1 MQSNKVIQDKTNC
14 KDEKSNT
21 DYCAKKD
28 NAVSLQKVRFSYD
41 GGKTW
46 ILDGIDLE
54 IAYGQRI
61 AIIGKNGS
69 GKSTLSKI
77 IAGLSSP
84 DSGIVTLCGIKVFE
98 TNNVDSK
105 AYQKARESIGALF
118 QSPEDQIVTTVVED
132 DVAFGLENLCA
143 SKEFMKQNISNALRA
158 VNMENHRFS
167 DPSNMSGGQQQ
178 RVAIASSIATQSK
191 LLVLDEPTSMLDACA
206 KADVNKLFDK
216 LQARGTT
223 IVQVTH
229 KISECKNADRI
240 LMLENGKLRDVS
252 LLELD
257 EFYAEKSPAVIESK
271 RMTENAEKSNA
282 ESKNKRDSNKASKN
296 AAIEISNLSVSYAN
310 SQNPIIRDYSLS
322 VKAGEIVAIM
332 GKNGC
337 GKSTLAKAICGLI
350 KYDSGSI
357 CVNGI
362 KISEKTSKSQMR
374 AVRKNIGYVM
384 QLPEQQLFAQTV
396 FEDVAYGPKNF
407 GLEGCELRSR
417 VLSALK
423 SLHIEHL
430 AQKSPFELSGGQ
442 QRLAAIAGIL
452 ACNPK
457 ILVLDEPTAGLD
469 FEYAKIVLKILSD
482 LHNKGVTIIVITHDF
497 SEAKSLGARIVT
509 LDSHEKKQVP
519 EQAQDE
525 KLENTSENAI
535 ANGNANT
542 NENTSK
548 NVSTNGSENTSKN
561 KNKNKSLLSLFN
573 TRIIL
578 ISCLILM
585 FSAFSITNFYQLGIL
600 ALSTL
605 ALIFLARISP
615 IELLLSLHMFIAIF
629 VFSGLFNLLV
639 VHSGRGLFRIGPIL
653 ITDDGIKFAILFASR
668 FSLVILIGSIIVL
681 TISQT
686 RLTEACASIIS
697 PLKIVGLPSQEI
709 ALIMSLALR
718 FLPTLSKEAESVA
731 LAQIARGGNIKD
743 GSIKK
748 RLQAITSLIVPGFA
762 SVIRHANTLGLALDS
777 RCYVP
782 GAKRTHLHTEKMRLK
797 DFALLI
803 ITLGIV
809 CGIISAGIFV

>member
-1 MQSNKVIQDKTNC
+1 MQSNKVIQDKTCC
-14 KDEKSNT
+14 KVEKSNT
-21 DYCAKKD
+21 DYFAKKD
-28 NAVSLQKVRFSYD
+28 NAVSLQKVCFSYD

-69 GKSTLSKI
+69 GKSTLAKI

-98 TNNVDSK
+98 ANNVDSK

-178 RVAIASSIATQSK
+178 RVAIASSIAMQSK
-191 LLVLDEPTSMLDACA
+191 LLVLDEPTSMLDSCA
-206 KADVNKLFDK
+206 KEDVDKLFDK
-216 LQARGTT
+216 LQTSGTT

-257 EFYAEKSPAVIESK
+257 EFFTEKSPAVIESK
-271 RMTENAEKSNA
+271 SITENVENSNT
-282 ESKNKRDSNKASKN
+282 
-296 AAIEISNLSVSYAN
+296 AIGISNLSVSYTN
-310 SQNPIIRDYSLS
+310 SQSPIIRDYSLS
-322 VKAGEIVAIM
+322 VKSGEIVAIM

-337 GKSTLAKAICGLI
+337 GKSTLAKAICALI

-374 AVRKNIGYVM
+374 EIRKNIGYVM

-407 GLEGCELRSR
+407 GLEGRELHSR
-417 VLSALK
+417 VLNALK

-482 LHNKGVTIIVITHDF
+482 LQNKGVTIIVITHDLN
-497 SEAKSLGARIVT
+497 EAKSLGARIVT
-509 LDSHEKKQVP
+509 LDSRKKKEIQ
-519 EQAQDE
+519 EHAQDE
-525 KLENTSENAI
+525 KLENASENV
-535 ANGNANT
+535 
-542 NENTSK
+542 NEKK
-548 NVSTNGSENTSKN
+548 NEI
-561 KNKNKSLLSLFN
+561 KNKSLLSLFN

-615 IELLLSLHMFIAIF
+615 IKLLLSLHMFIAIF
-629 VFSGLFNLLV
+629 VFSGMFNLLV
-639 VHSGRGLFRIGPIL
+639 VHSGREIFKIGPLL

-686 RLTEACASIIS
+686 QLTEACASIIS
-697 PLKIVGLPSQEI
+697 PLKIIGLPSQEI

-718 FLPTLSKEAESVA
+718 FLPTLAKEAESVA

-782 GAKRTHLHTEKMRLK
+782 GAKRTHLHTEKIRIK
-797 DFALLI
+797 DFALLSV
-803 ITLGIV
+803 TLAIV
-809 CGIISAGIFV
+809 CGIIFAGIFV

>member
-1 MQSNKVIQDKTNC
+1 MQSNKVIQDKTCC
-14 KDEKSNT
+14 KVEKSNT
-21 DYCAKKD
+21 DYFAKKD

-69 GKSTLSKI
+69 GKSTLAKI

-98 TNNVDSK
+98 ANNVDSK

-178 RVAIASSIATQSK
+178 RVAIASSIATKSK
-191 LLVLDEPTSMLDACA
+191 LLVLDEPTSMLDSCA
-206 KADVNKLFDK
+206 KEDVNKLFNK
-216 LQARGTT
+216 LQTSGTT

-257 EFYAEKSPAVIESK
+257 EFFTEKSPAVIESK
-271 RMTENAEKSNA
+271 SMTENAKKSNT
-282 ESKNKRDSNKASKN
+282 
-296 AAIEISNLSVSYAN
+296 AIEISNLNVSYTN
-310 SQNPIIRDYSLS
+310 SQSPIIRDYSLS
-322 VKAGEIVAIM
+322 VKSGEIVAIM

-337 GKSTLAKAICGLI
+337 GKSTLAKAICALI

-374 AVRKNIGYVM
+374 EIRKNIGYVM

-407 GLEGCELRSR
+407 GLEGRELHSR
-417 VLSALK
+417 VLNALK

-442 QRLAAIAGIL
+442 QRLAAIAGVL

-482 LHNKGVTIIVITHDF
+482 LHNKGITIIVITHDLN
-497 SEAKSLGARIVT
+497 EAKSLGARIVT
-509 LDSHEKKQVP
+509 LDSRKKKEIQ
-519 EQAQDE
+519 EHAQDE
-525 KLENTSENAI
+525 KLENASENV
-535 ANGNANT
+535 
-542 NENTSK
+542 NEKK
-548 NVSTNGSENTSKN
+548 NEI
-561 KNKNKSLLSLFN
+561 KNKSLLSLFN

-615 IELLLSLHMFIAIF
+615 IKLLLSLHMFIAIF
-629 VFSGLFNLLV
+629 VFSGMFNLLV
-639 VHSGRGLFRIGPIL
+639 VHSGREIFKIGPLL

-686 RLTEACASIIS
+686 QLTEACASIIS
-697 PLKIVGLPSQEI
+697 PLRIIGLPSQEI

-718 FLPTLSKEAESVA
+718 FLPTLAKEAESVA

-803 ITLGIV
+803 ITLAIV
-809 CGIISAGIFV
+809 CGIIFAGIFV

>member
-1 MQSNKVIQDKTNC
+1 MQSNKVIQDKTCC
-14 KDEKSNT
+14 KVEKSNT
-21 DYCAKKD
+21 DYFAKKD

-69 GKSTLSKI
+69 GKSTLAKI

-98 TNNVDSK
+98 ANNVDSK

-178 RVAIASSIATQSK
+178 RVAIASSIATKSK
-191 LLVLDEPTSMLDACA
+191 LIVLDEPTSMLDSCA
-206 KADVNKLFDK
+206 KEDVNKLFNK
-216 LQARGTT
+216 LQTSGTT

-257 EFYAEKSPAVIESK
+257 EFFTEKSPAVIESK
-271 RMTENAEKSNA
+271 SMTENAKKSNT
-282 ESKNKRDSNKASKN
+282 
-296 AAIEISNLSVSYAN
+296 AIEISNLNVSYTN
-310 SQNPIIRDYSLS
+310 SQTPIIRDYSLS
-322 VKAGEIVAIM
+322 VKSGEIVAIM

-337 GKSTLAKAICGLI
+337 GKSTLAKTICALI

-374 AVRKNIGYVM
+374 EIRKNIGYVM

-407 GLEGCELRSR
+407 GLEGRELHSR
-417 VLSALK
+417 VLNALK

-442 QRLAAIAGIL
+442 QRLAAIAGVL

-482 LHNKGVTIIVITHDF
+482 LHNKGITIIVITHDLN
-497 SEAKSLGARIVT
+497 EAKSLGARIVT
-509 LDSHEKKQVP
+509 LESRKKKEIQEP
-519 EQAQDE
+519 AQDE
-525 KLENTSENAI
+525 KLENASENV
-535 ANGNANT
+535 
-542 NENTSK
+542 NEKK
-548 NVSTNGSENTSKN
+548 NEI
-561 KNKNKSLLSLFN
+561 KNKSLLSLFN

-615 IELLLSLHMFIAIF
+615 IKLLLSLHMFIAIF
-629 VFSGLFNLLV
+629 VFSGMFNLLV
-639 VHSGRGLFRIGPIL
+639 VHSGREIFKIGPLL

-686 RLTEACASIIS
+686 QLTEACASIIS
-697 PLKIVGLPSQEI
+697 PLRIIGLPSQEI

-718 FLPTLSKEAESVA
+718 FLPTLAKEAESVA

-748 RLQAITSLIVPGFA
+748 RLQAITSLIVPEFA

-803 ITLGIV
+803 ITLAIV
-809 CGIISAGIFV
+809 CGIIFAGIFV

>member
-1 MQSNKVIQDKTNC
+1 MQSNKVIQDKTCC
-14 KDEKSNT
+14 KVEKSNT

-69 GKSTLSKI
+69 GKSTLAKI

-98 TNNVDSK
+98 ANNVDSK

-143 SKEFMKQNISNALRA
+143 SKEFMKQNIGNALRA

-178 RVAIASSIATQSK
+178 RVAIASSIATKSK
-191 LLVLDEPTSMLDACA
+191 LLVLDEPTSMLDSCA
-206 KADVNKLFDK
+206 KEDVNKLFDK
-216 LQARGTT
+216 LQASGTT

-257 EFYAEKSPAVIESK
+257 EFFTEKSPAVIESK
-271 RMTENAEKSNA
+271 SMTENAKKSNT
-282 ESKNKRDSNKASKN
+282 
-296 AAIEISNLSVSYAN
+296 AIEISNLNVSYTN
-310 SQNPIIRDYSLS
+310 SQTPIIRDYSLS
-322 VKAGEIVAIM
+322 VKSDEIVAIM

-337 GKSTLAKAICGLI
+337 GKSTLAKAICALI

-374 AVRKNIGYVM
+374 EIRKNIGYVM

-407 GLEGCELRSR
+407 GLEGRELHSR
-417 VLSALK
+417 VLNALK

-442 QRLAAIAGIL
+442 QRLAAIAGVL

-482 LHNKGVTIIVITHDF
+482 LHNKGVTIIVITHDLN
-497 SEAKSLGARIVT
+497 EAKALGARIVT
-509 LDSHEKKQVP
+509 LDSRKKKEIQ
-519 EQAQDE
+519 EHAQDE
-525 KLENTSENAI
+525 KLENASE
-535 ANGNANT
+535 
-542 NENTSK
+542 
-548 NVSTNGSENTSKN
+548 NGSENKN
-561 KNKNKSLLSLFN
+561 ENKNKSLLSLFN

-615 IELLLSLHMFIAIF
+615 IKLLLSLHMFIAIF
-629 VFSGLFNLLV
+629 VFSGMFNLLV
-639 VHSGRGLFRIGPIL
+639 VHSGKGLFRIGPLL

-697 PLKIVGLPSQEI
+697 PLKSVGLPSQEI

-748 RLQAITSLIVPGFA
+748 RLRAITSLIVPGFA

-797 DFALLI
+797 DFALLSV
-803 ITLGIV
+803 TLAIV
-809 CGIISAGIFV
+809 CGIIFAGIFI

>member
-1 MQSNKVIQDKTNC
+1 MQSNKVIQDKTCC
-14 KDEKSNT
+14 KVEKSNT
-21 DYCAKKD
+21 DYFAKKD

-69 GKSTLSKI
+69 GKSTLAKI

-98 TNNVDSK
+98 ANNVDSK

-178 RVAIASSIATQSK
+178 RVAIASSIATKSK
-191 LLVLDEPTSMLDACA
+191 LLVLDEPTSMLDSCA
-206 KADVNKLFDK
+206 KEDVNKLFNK
-216 LQARGTT
+216 LQTSGTT

-257 EFYAEKSPAVIESK
+257 EFFTEKSPAVIESK
-271 RMTENAEKSNA
+271 SMTENAKKSNT
-282 ESKNKRDSNKASKN
+282 
-296 AAIEISNLSVSYAN
+296 AIEISNLNVSYTN
-310 SQNPIIRDYSLS
+310 SQTPIIRDYSLS
-322 VKAGEIVAIM
+322 VKSGEIVAIM

-337 GKSTLAKAICGLI
+337 GKSTLAKTICALI

-374 AVRKNIGYVM
+374 EIRKNIGYVM

-407 GLEGCELRSR
+407 GLEGRELHSR
-417 VLSALK
+417 VLNALK

-442 QRLAAIAGIL
+442 QRLAAIAGVL

-482 LHNKGVTIIVITHDF
+482 LHNKGITIIVITHDLN
-497 SEAKSLGARIVT
+497 EAKSLGARIVT
-509 LDSHEKKQVP
+509 LESRKKKEIQ
-519 EQAQDE
+519 EHAQDE
-525 KLENTSENAI
+525 KLENASENV
-535 ANGNANT
+535 
-542 NENTSK
+542 NEK
-548 NVSTNGSENTSKN
+548 
-561 KNKNKSLLSLFN
+561 KNKSLLSLFN

-615 IELLLSLHMFIAIF
+615 IKLLLSLHMFIAIF
-629 VFSGLFNLLV
+629 VFSGMFNLLV
-639 VHSGRGLFRIGPIL
+639 VHSGREIFKIGPLL

-686 RLTEACASIIS
+686 QLTEACASIIS
-697 PLKIVGLPSQEI
+697 PLRIIGLPSQEI

-718 FLPTLSKEAESVA
+718 FLPTLAKEAESVA

-803 ITLGIV
+803 ITLAIV
-809 CGIISAGIFV
+809 CGIIFAGIFV

>member
-1 MQSNKVIQDKTNC
+1 MQSNKVIQYKTSC
-14 KDEKSNT
+14 KDEKSNM

-69 GKSTLSKI
+69 GKSTLAKI

-98 TNNVDSK
+98 ANNVDSK

-143 SKEFMKQNISNALRA
+143 SKEFMKKNISNALRA

-178 RVAIASSIATQSK
+178 RVAIASSIATKSK
-191 LLVLDEPTSMLDACA
+191 LLVLDEPTSMLDSCA
-206 KADVNKLFDK
+206 KEDVNKLFDK
-216 LQARGTT
+216 LQASGTT

-257 EFYAEKSPAVIESK
+257 EFFTEKSPAVIESK
-271 RMTENAEKSNA
+271 SMTENAESSNT
-282 ESKNKRDSNKASKN
+282 
-296 AAIEISNLSVSYAN
+296 AIEISNLNVSYTN
-310 SQNPIIRDYSLS
+310 SQSPIIRDYSLS
-322 VKAGEIVAIM
+322 VKSGEIVAIM

-337 GKSTLAKAICGLI
+337 GKSTLAKAICALI

-374 AVRKNIGYVM
+374 EIRKNIGYVM

-417 VLSALK
+417 VLNALK

-482 LHNKGVTIIVITHDF
+482 LHNKGVTIIVITHDLN
-497 SEAKSLGARIVT
+497 EAKALGARIVT
-509 LDSHEKKQVP
+509 LDSREKKQAQ
-519 EQAQDE
+519 EQAQGK
-525 KLENTSENAI
+525 KLENTSEN
-535 ANGNANT
+535 
-542 NENTSK
+542 
-548 NVSTNGSENTSKN
+548 GSENKN

-615 IELLLSLHMFIAIF
+615 IKLLLSLHMFIAIF
-629 VFSGLFNLLV
+629 IFSGLFNLLV
-639 VHSGRGLFRIGPIL
+639 VHSGRGLFRIGPLL

-797 DFALLI
+797 DFALLSV
-803 ITLGIV
+803 TLAIV
-809 CGIISAGIFV
+809 CGIIFAGIFIYNRTD

>member
-1 MQSNKVIQDKTNC
+1 MQSNKVIQDKTCC
-14 KDEKSNT
+14 KVEKSNT
-21 DYCAKKD
+21 DYFAKKD

-69 GKSTLSKI
+69 GKSTLAKI

-98 TNNVDSK
+98 ANNVDSK

-178 RVAIASSIATQSK
+178 RVAIASSIATKSK
-191 LLVLDEPTSMLDACA
+191 LLVLDEPTSMLDSCA
-206 KADVNKLFDK
+206 KEDVNKLFNK
-216 LQARGTT
+216 LQTSGTT

-257 EFYAEKSPAVIESK
+257 EFFTEKSPAVIESK
-271 RMTENAEKSNA
+271 SMTENAKKSNT
-282 ESKNKRDSNKASKN
+282 
-296 AAIEISNLSVSYAN
+296 AIEISNLNVSYTN
-310 SQNPIIRDYSLS
+310 SQSPIIRDYSLS
-322 VKAGEIVAIM
+322 VKSGEIVAIM

-337 GKSTLAKAICGLI
+337 GKSTLAKAICALI

-374 AVRKNIGYVM
+374 EIRKNIGYVM

-407 GLEGCELRSR
+407 GLEGCELDSR
-417 VLSALK
+417 VLNTLK

-442 QRLAAIAGIL
+442 QRLAAIAGVL

-482 LHNKGVTIIVITHDF
+482 LHNKGITIIVITHDLN
-497 SEAKSLGARIVT
+497 EAKSLGARIVT
-509 LDSHEKKQVP
+509 LESRKKKEIQ
-519 EQAQDE
+519 EHAQDE
-525 KLENTSENAI
+525 KLENASENV
-535 ANGNANT
+535 
-542 NENTSK
+542 NEKK
-548 NVSTNGSENTSKN
+548 NEI
-561 KNKNKSLLSLFN
+561 KNKSLLSLFN

-615 IELLLSLHMFIAIF
+615 IKLLLSLHMFIAIF
-629 VFSGLFNLLV
+629 VFSGMFNLLV
-639 VHSGRGLFRIGPIL
+639 VHSGREIFKIGPLL

-697 PLKIVGLPSQEI
+697 PLRIIGLPSQEI

-718 FLPTLSKEAESVA
+718 FLPTLAKEAESVA

-803 ITLGIV
+803 ITLAIV
-809 CGIISAGIFV
+809 CGIIFAGIFV

>member
-1 MQSNKVIQDKTNC
+1 MQSNKVIQDKTCC
-14 KDEKSNT
+14 KVEKSNT
-21 DYCAKKD
+21 DYFAKKD
-28 NAVSLQKVRFSYD
+28 NAVSLQKVCFSYD

-69 GKSTLSKI
+69 GKSTLAKI

-98 TNNVDSK
+98 ANNVDSK

-178 RVAIASSIATQSK
+178 RVAIASSIAMQSK
-191 LLVLDEPTSMLDACA
+191 LLVLDEPTSMLDSCA
-206 KADVNKLFDK
+206 KEDVDKLFDK
-216 LQARGTT
+216 LQTSGTT

-257 EFYAEKSPAVIESK
+257 EFFTEKSPAVIESK
-271 RMTENAEKSNA
+271 SITENVENSNT
-282 ESKNKRDSNKASKN
+282 
-296 AAIEISNLSVSYAN
+296 AIGISNLSVSYTN
-310 SQNPIIRDYSLS
+310 SQSPIIRDYSLS
-322 VKAGEIVAIM
+322 VKSGEIVAIM

-337 GKSTLAKAICGLI
+337 GKSTLAKAICALI

-374 AVRKNIGYVM
+374 EIRKNIGYVM
-384 QLPEQQLFAQTV
+384 QLPEQQLFAHTV

-407 GLEGCELRSR
+407 GLEGRELHSR
-417 VLSALK
+417 VLNALK

-482 LHNKGVTIIVITHDF
+482 LQNKGVTIIVITHDLN
-497 SEAKSLGARIVT
+497 EAKSLGARIVT
-509 LDSHEKKQVP
+509 LDSRKKKEIQ
-519 EQAQDE
+519 EHAQDE
-525 KLENTSENAI
+525 KLENASENV
-535 ANGNANT
+535 
-542 NENTSK
+542 NEKK
-548 NVSTNGSENTSKN
+548 NEI
-561 KNKNKSLLSLFN
+561 KNKSLLSLFN

-615 IELLLSLHMFIAIF
+615 IKLLLSLHMFIAIF
-629 VFSGLFNLLV
+629 VFSGMFNLLV
-639 VHSGRGLFRIGPIL
+639 VHSGREIFKIGPLL

-697 PLKIVGLPSQEI
+697 PLKIIGLPSQEI

-718 FLPTLSKEAESVA
+718 FLPTLAKEAESVA

-782 GAKRTHLHTEKMRLK
+782 GAKRTHLHTEKIRIK
-797 DFALLI
+797 DFALLSV
-803 ITLGIV
+803 TLAIV
-809 CGIISAGIFV
+809 CGIIFAGIFV

>member
-1 MQSNKVIQDKTNC
+1 MQSNKVIQYKTSC
-14 KDEKSNT
+14 KDEKSNM

-69 GKSTLSKI
+69 GKSTLAKI

-98 TNNVDSK
+98 ANNVDSK

-143 SKEFMKQNISNALRA
+143 SKEFMKKNISNALRA

-178 RVAIASSIATQSK
+178 RVAIASSIATKSK
-191 LLVLDEPTSMLDACA
+191 LLVLDEPTSMLDSCA
-206 KADVNKLFDK
+206 KTDVNKLFDK
-216 LQARGTT
+216 LQTRGTT

-252 LLELD
+252 LLELE
-257 EFYAEKSPAVIESK
+257 EFYAEKSPAVIGSK
-271 RMTENAEKSNA
+271 SMTENVEKSNAENSNA
-282 ESKNKRDSNKASKN
+282 ESKNKRDSNKTNKN

-337 GKSTLAKAICGLI
+337 GKSTLAKAICALI

-374 AVRKNIGYVM
+374 EIRKNIGYVM

-509 LDSHEKKQVP
+509 LDSREKKQAQ
-519 EQAQDE
+519 EQAQVQVQVQAQAE
-525 KLENTSENAI
+525 KLENASD
-535 ANGNANT
+535 
-542 NENTSK
+542 
-548 NVSTNGSENTSKN
+548 NGSENKN
-561 KNKNKSLLSLFN
+561 ENKNKSLLSLFN

-615 IELLLSLHMFIAIF
+615 IKLLLSLHMFIAIF
-629 VFSGLFNLLV
+629 IFSGMFNLLV
-639 VHSGRGLFRIGPIL
+639 VHSGRGLFRIGPLL

-697 PLKIVGLPSQEI
+697 PLKSVGLPSQEI

-782 GAKRTHLHTEKMRLK
+782 GAKRTHLHTEKIHIK
-797 DFALLI
+797 DFALLSV
-803 ITLGIV
+803 TLAIV
-809 CGIISAGIFV
+809 CGIIFAGIFI

>member
-1 MQSNKVIQDKTNC
+1 MQSNKVIQDKTCC
-14 KDEKSNT
+14 KVEKSNT

-69 GKSTLSKI
+69 GKSTLAKI

-178 RVAIASSIATQSK
+178 RVAIASSIATKSK
-191 LLVLDEPTSMLDACA
+191 LLVLDEPTSMLDSCA
-206 KADVNKLFDK
+206 KEDVNKLFNK
-216 LQARGTT
+216 LQTSGTT

-257 EFYAEKSPAVIESK
+257 EFFTEKSPAVIGSK
-271 RMTENAEKSNA
+271 SMTKNVENSNT
-282 ESKNKRDSNKASKN
+282 
-296 AAIEISNLSVSYAN
+296 AIEISNLNVSYTN
-310 SQNPIIRDYSLS
+310 SQTPIIRDYSLS
-322 VKAGEIVAIM
+322 VKSGEIVAIM

-337 GKSTLAKAICGLI
+337 GKSTLAKAICALI

-374 AVRKNIGYVM
+374 EIRKNIGYVM

-407 GLEGCELRSR
+407 GLEGCELDSR
-417 VLSALK
+417 VLNTLK

-442 QRLAAIAGIL
+442 QRLAAIAGVL

-482 LHNKGVTIIVITHDF
+482 LHNKGVTIIVITHDLN
-497 SEAKSLGARIVT
+497 EAKALGARIVT
-509 LDSHEKKQVP
+509 LDSRKKKEIQ
-519 EQAQDE
+519 EHAQDE
-525 KLENTSENAI
+525 KLENASENV
-535 ANGNANT
+535 
-542 NENTSK
+542 NEK
-548 NVSTNGSENTSKN
+548 KN
-561 KNKNKSLLSLFN
+561 KDKNKSLLSLFN
-573 TRIIL
+573 TQIIL

-615 IELLLSLHMFIAIF
+615 IKLLLSLHMFIAIF
-629 VFSGLFNLLV
+629 VFSGMFNLLV
-639 VHSGRGLFRIGPIL
+639 VHSGREIFKIGPLL

-697 PLKIVGLPSQEI
+697 PLKSVGLPSQEI

-718 FLPTLSKEAESVA
+718 FLPTLAKEAESVA

-803 ITLGIV
+803 ITLAIV
-809 CGIISAGIFV
+809 CGIIFAGIFVY

>member
-1 MQSNKVIQDKTNC
+1 MQSNKVIQDKTSC
-14 KDEKSNT
+14 KDEKSNK

-61 AIIGKNGS
+61 AIIGKNGC
-69 GKSTLSKI
+69 GKSTLAKI

-98 TNNVDSK
+98 TNNVDPK

-143 SKEFMKQNISNALRA
+143 SKEFMKHNINNALRA
-158 VNMENHRFS
+158 VNMENQRFS

-178 RVAIASSIATQSK
+178 RVAIASSIAMQSK
-191 LLVLDEPTSMLDACA
+191 LLVLDEPTSMLDSYA
-206 KADVNKLFDK
+206 KADVDKLFET
-216 LQARGTT
+216 LQTRGTT

-240 LMLENGKLRDVS
+240 LMLENGRLRDVCIS
-252 LLELD
+252 KLEG
-257 EFYAEKSPAVIESK
+257 FCKEKSPAVIESK
-271 RMTENAEKSNA
+271 SMTENPKKSNT
-282 ESKNKRDSNKASKN
+282 
-296 AAIEISNLSVSYAN
+296 AIEISNLNVSYAN
-310 SQNPIIRDYSLS
+310 SQSPIIRDYSLS

-350 KYDSGSI
+350 KYDSGSV

-374 AVRKNIGYVM
+374 EIRKNIGYVM

-407 GLEGCELRSR
+407 GLEGCELDSR
-417 VLSALK
+417 VLNTLK

-442 QRLAAIAGIL
+442 QRLAAIAGVL

-469 FEYAKIVLKILSD
+469 FESAEILRRILND
-482 LHNKGVTIIVITHDF
+482 LHNKGVTIIVVTHDLN
-497 SEAKSLGARIVT
+497 EAKTLGARIVT
-509 LDSHEKKQVP
+509 LDSREKK

-525 KLENTSENAI
+525 KLENASEN
-535 ANGNANT
+535 
-542 NENTSK
+542 
-548 NVSTNGSENTSKN
+548 VSENKNKN

-605 ALIFLARISP
+605 VLIFLARISP
-615 IELLLSLHMFIAIF
+615 IKLLLSLHMFIAIF
-629 VFSGLFNLLV
+629 VFSGMFNLLV
-639 VHSGRGLFRIGPIL
+639 VHSGRGLFRIGPLL
-653 ITDDGIKFAILFASR
+653 ITDDGIKFSILFASR

-697 PLKIVGLPSQEI
+697 PLKIIGLPSQEI

-718 FLPTLSKEAESVA
+718 FLPTLAKEAESVA

-762 SVIRHANTLGLALDS
+762 SVIRHADTLGLALDS

-782 GAKRTHLHTEKMRLK
+782 GAKRTHLHTEKMLLK

-809 CGIISAGIFV
+809 CGIIFAGIFIY

>member
-1 MQSNKVIQDKTNC
+1 MQSNKVIQYKTSC
-14 KDEKSNT
+14 KVEKSNT
-21 DYCAKKD
+21 DYFAKKD

-178 RVAIASSIATQSK
+178 SVAIASSIATKSK
-191 LLVLDEPTSMLDACA
+191 LLVLDEPTSMLDSCA
-206 KADVNKLFDK
+206 KEDVDKLFDK
-216 LQARGTT
+216 LQTSGTT

-257 EFYAEKSPAVIESK
+257 EFFTEKSPAVIESK
-271 RMTENAEKSNA
+271 SMTENAKKSNT
-282 ESKNKRDSNKASKN
+282 
-296 AAIEISNLSVSYAN
+296 AIEISNLNVSYTN
-310 SQNPIIRDYSLS
+310 SQSPIIRDYSLS
-322 VKAGEIVAIM
+322 VKSGEIVAIM

-337 GKSTLAKAICGLI
+337 GKSTLAKAICALI

-374 AVRKNIGYVM
+374 EIRKNIGYVM

-407 GLEGCELRSR
+407 GLEGRELHSR
-417 VLSALK
+417 VLNALK

-442 QRLAAIAGIL
+442 QRLAAIAGVL

-482 LHNKGVTIIVITHDF
+482 LHNKGITIIVITHDLN
-497 SEAKSLGARIVT
+497 EAKSLGARIVT
-509 LDSHEKKQVP
+509 LDSRKKKEIQ
-519 EQAQDE
+519 EHAQDE
-525 KLENTSENAI
+525 KLENASENV
-535 ANGNANT
+535 
-542 NENTSK
+542 NEKK
-548 NVSTNGSENTSKN
+548 NEI
-561 KNKNKSLLSLFN
+561 KNKSLLSLFN

-615 IELLLSLHMFIAIF
+615 IKLLLSLHMFIAIF
-629 VFSGLFNLLV
+629 VFSGMFNLLV
-639 VHSGRGLFRIGPIL
+639 VHSGREIFKIGPLL

-686 RLTEACASIIS
+686 QLTEACASIIS
-697 PLKIVGLPSQEI
+697 PLRIIGLPSQEI

-718 FLPTLSKEAESVA
+718 FLPTLAKEAESVA

-803 ITLGIV
+803 ITLAIV
-809 CGIISAGIFV
+809 CGIIFAGIFV

>member
-1 MQSNKVIQDKTNC
+1 MQSNRVIQYRTSC

-98 TNNVDSK
+98 ANNVDSK

-143 SKEFMKQNISNALRA
+143 SKEFMKKNISNALRA

-178 RVAIASSIATQSK
+178 RVAIASSIATKSK
-191 LLVLDEPTSMLDACA
+191 LLVLDEPTSMLDSCA
-206 KADVNKLFDK
+206 KEDVNKLFDK
-216 LQARGTT
+216 LQTSGTT

-252 LLELD
+252 LLKLD
-257 EFYAEKSPAVIESK
+257 EFFTEKSPAVIESK
-271 RMTENAEKSNA
+271 SMTENVENSNT
-282 ESKNKRDSNKASKN
+282 
-296 AAIEISNLSVSYAN
+296 AIEISNLRLSYSKN
-310 SQNPIIRDYSLS
+310 QTPILCDYSLS
-322 VKAGEIVAIM
+322 VKSGEIVAIM

-337 GKSTLAKAICGLI
+337 GKSTLAKAICALI

-374 AVRKNIGYVM
+374 EIRKNIGYVM

-407 GLEGCELRSR
+407 GLEGRELHSR

-482 LHNKGVTIIVITHDF
+482 LHNKGVTIIVITHDLN
-497 SEAKSLGARIVT
+497 EAKALGARIVT
-509 LDSHEKKQVP
+509 LDSRKKKLVQEQV
-519 EQAQDE
+519 QAQAE
-525 KLENTSENAI
+525 KLENASE
-535 ANGNANT
+535 
-542 NENTSK
+542 
-548 NVSTNGSENTSKN
+548 NGSENE
-561 KNKNKSLLSLFN
+561 NKNKSLLSLFN

-615 IELLLSLHMFIAIF
+615 IKLLLSLHMFIAIF
-629 VFSGLFNLLV
+629 VFSGMFNLLV
-639 VHSGRGLFRIGPIL
+639 VHSGREIFKIGPL
-653 ITDDGIKFAILFASR
+653 SITDDGIKFAILFASR

-697 PLKIVGLPSQEI
+697 PLKSVGLPSQEI

-748 RLQAITSLIVPGFA
+748 RLRAITSLIVPGFA

-782 GAKRTHLHTEKMRLK
+782 GAKRTHLHTEKIHIK
-797 DFALLI
+797 DFALLSV
-803 ITLGIV
+803 TLAIV
-809 CGIISAGIFV
+809 CGIIFAGIFI

>member
-1 MQSNKVIQDKTNC
+1 MQSNKVIQDKTCC
-14 KDEKSNT
+14 KVEKSNT
-21 DYCAKKD
+21 DYFAKKD

-69 GKSTLSKI
+69 GKSTLAKI

-98 TNNVDSK
+98 ANNVDSK

-178 RVAIASSIATQSK
+178 RVAIASSIATKSK
-191 LLVLDEPTSMLDACA
+191 LLVLDEPTSMLDSCA
-206 KADVNKLFDK
+206 KEDVNKLFNK
-216 LQARGTT
+216 LQTRGTT

-257 EFYAEKSPAVIESK
+257 EFFTEKSPAVIESK
-271 RMTENAEKSNA
+271 SMTENAKKSNT
-282 ESKNKRDSNKASKN
+282 
-296 AAIEISNLSVSYAN
+296 AIEISNLNVSYTN
-310 SQNPIIRDYSLS
+310 SQTPIIRDYSLS
-322 VKAGEIVAIM
+322 VKSGEIVAIM

-337 GKSTLAKAICGLI
+337 GKSTLAKAICALI

-374 AVRKNIGYVM
+374 EIRKNIGYVM

-407 GLEGCELRSR
+407 GLEGRELHSR
-417 VLSALK
+417 VLNALK

-442 QRLAAIAGIL
+442 QRLAAIAGVL

-482 LHNKGVTIIVITHDF
+482 LHNKGITIIVITHDLN
-497 SEAKSLGARIVT
+497 EAKSLGARIVT
-509 LDSHEKKQVP
+509 LESRKKKEIQEP
-519 EQAQDE
+519 AQDE
-525 KLENTSENAI
+525 KLENASENV
-535 ANGNANT
+535 
-542 NENTSK
+542 NEKK
-548 NVSTNGSENTSKN
+548 NEI
-561 KNKNKSLLSLFN
+561 KNKSLLSLFN

-615 IELLLSLHMFIAIF
+615 IKLLLSLHMFIAIF
-629 VFSGLFNLLV
+629 VFSGMFNLLV
-639 VHSGRGLFRIGPIL
+639 VHSGREIFKIGPLL

-686 RLTEACASIIS
+686 QLTEACASIIS
-697 PLKIVGLPSQEI
+697 PLKIIGLPSQEI

-718 FLPTLSKEAESVA
+718 FLPTLAKEAESVA

-782 GAKRTHLHTEKMRLK
+782 GAKRTHLHTEKIRIK
-797 DFALLI
+797 DFALLSV
-803 ITLGIV
+803 TLAIV
-809 CGIISAGIFV
+809 CGIIFAGIFV

>member
-1 MQSNKVIQDKTNC
+1 MQSNKVIQDKTCC
-14 KDEKSNT
+14 KVEKSNT

-69 GKSTLSKI
+69 GKSTLAKI

-178 RVAIASSIATQSK
+178 RVAIASSIATKSK
-191 LLVLDEPTSMLDACA
+191 LLVLDEPTSMLDSCA
-206 KADVNKLFDK
+206 KEDVNKLFNK
-216 LQARGTT
+216 LQTSGTT

-257 EFYAEKSPAVIESK
+257 EFFTEKSPAVIESK
-271 RMTENAEKSNA
+271 SMTKNVENSNT
-282 ESKNKRDSNKASKN
+282 
-296 AAIEISNLSVSYAN
+296 AIEISNLNVSYTN
-310 SQNPIIRDYSLS
+310 SQTPIIRDYSLS
-322 VKAGEIVAIM
+322 VKSGEIVAIM

-337 GKSTLAKAICGLI
+337 GKSTLAKAICALI

-374 AVRKNIGYVM
+374 EIRKNIGYVM

-407 GLEGCELRSR
+407 GLEGCELDSR
-417 VLSALK
+417 VLNTLK

-442 QRLAAIAGIL
+442 QRLAAIAGVL

-482 LHNKGVTIIVITHDF
+482 LHNKGVTIIVITHDLN
-497 SEAKSLGARIVT
+497 EAKSLGARIVT
-509 LDSHEKKQVP
+509 LDSRKKKEIQ
-519 EQAQDE
+519 EHAQDE
-525 KLENTSENAI
+525 KLENASENV
-535 ANGNANT
+535 
-542 NENTSK
+542 NEK
-548 NVSTNGSENTSKN
+548 KN
-561 KNKNKSLLSLFN
+561 KDKNKSLLSLFN

-615 IELLLSLHMFIAIF
+615 IKLLLSLHMFIAIF
-629 VFSGLFNLLV
+629 VFSGMFNLLV
-639 VHSGRGLFRIGPIL
+639 VHSGREIFKIGPL
-653 ITDDGIKFAILFASR
+653 SITDDGIKFAILFAAR

-697 PLKIVGLPSQEI
+697 PLKSVGLPSQEI

-748 RLQAITSLIVPGFA
+748 RLRAITSLIVPGFA

-797 DFALLI
+797 DFALLSV
-803 ITLGIV
+803 TLAIV
-809 CGIISAGIFV
+809 CGIIFAGIFVY

>member
-1 MQSNKVIQDKTNC
+1 MQSNKVIQDKTCC
-14 KDEKSNT
+14 KVEKSNT

-46 ILDGIDLE
+46 ILDEIDLE

-69 GKSTLSKI
+69 GKSTLAKI

-98 TNNVDSK
+98 ANNVDSK

-178 RVAIASSIATQSK
+178 RVAIASSIATKSK
-191 LLVLDEPTSMLDACA
+191 LLVLDEPTSMLDSCA
-206 KADVNKLFDK
+206 KEDVNKLFNK
-216 LQARGTT
+216 LQTSGTT

-257 EFYAEKSPAVIESK
+257 EFFTEKSPAVIESK
-271 RMTENAEKSNA
+271 SMTENAKKSNT
-282 ESKNKRDSNKASKN
+282 
-296 AAIEISNLSVSYAN
+296 AIEISNLNVSYTN
-310 SQNPIIRDYSLS
+310 SQTPIIRDYSLS
-322 VKAGEIVAIM
+322 VKSGEIVAIM

-337 GKSTLAKAICGLI
+337 GKSTLAKAICALI

-374 AVRKNIGYVM
+374 EIRKNIGYVM

-407 GLEGCELRSR
+407 GLEGRELHSR
-417 VLSALK
+417 VLNALK

-442 QRLAAIAGIL
+442 QRLAAIAGVL

-482 LHNKGVTIIVITHDF
+482 LHNKGITIIVITHDLN
-497 SEAKSLGARIVT
+497 EAKSLGARIVT
-509 LDSHEKKQVP
+509 LDSRKKKEIQ
-519 EQAQDE
+519 EHAQDE
-525 KLENTSENAI
+525 KLENASENV
-535 ANGNANT
+535 
-542 NENTSK
+542 NEKK
-548 NVSTNGSENTSKN
+548 NEI
-561 KNKNKSLLSLFN
+561 KNKSLLSLFN

-615 IELLLSLHMFIAIF
+615 IKLLLSLHMFIAIF
-629 VFSGLFNLLV
+629 VFSGMFNLLV
-639 VHSGRGLFRIGPIL
+639 VHSGREIFKIGPLL

-686 RLTEACASIIS
+686 QLTEACASIIS
-697 PLKIVGLPSQEI
+697 PLKIIGLPSQEI

-718 FLPTLSKEAESVA
+718 FLPTLAKEAESVA

-782 GAKRTHLHTEKMRLK
+782 GAKRTHLHTEKIRIK
-797 DFALLI
+797 DFALLSV
-803 ITLGIV
+803 TLAIV
-809 CGIISAGIFV
+809 CGIIFAGIFV

>member
-1 MQSNKVIQDKTNC
+1 MQSNKVIQDKTCC
-14 KDEKSNT
+14 KVEKSNT
-21 DYCAKKD
+21 DYFAKKD

-69 GKSTLSKI
+69 GKSTLAKI

-98 TNNVDSK
+98 ANNVDSK

-178 RVAIASSIATQSK
+178 RVAIASSIATKSK
-191 LLVLDEPTSMLDACA
+191 LLVLDEPTSMLDSCA
-206 KADVNKLFDK
+206 KEDVNKLFNK
-216 LQARGTT
+216 LQTSGTT

-257 EFYAEKSPAVIESK
+257 EFFTEKSPAVIESK
-271 RMTENAEKSNA
+271 SMTENVENSNT
-282 ESKNKRDSNKASKN
+282 
-296 AAIEISNLSVSYAN
+296 AIEISNLNVSYTN
-310 SQNPIIRDYSLS
+310 SQTPIIRDYSLS
-322 VKAGEIVAIM
+322 VKSGEIVAIM

-337 GKSTLAKAICGLI
+337 GKSTLAKAICALI

-374 AVRKNIGYVM
+374 EIRKNIGYVM

-407 GLEGCELRSR
+407 GLEGRELHSR
-417 VLSALK
+417 VLNALK

-442 QRLAAIAGIL
+442 QRLAAIAGVL

-482 LHNKGVTIIVITHDF
+482 LHNKGITIIVITHNLN
-497 SEAKSLGARIVT
+497 EAKSLGARIVT
-509 LDSHEKKQVP
+509 LESRKKKEIQ
-519 EQAQDE
+519 EHAQDE
-525 KLENTSENAI
+525 KLENASENV
-535 ANGNANT
+535 
-542 NENTSK
+542 NEKK
-548 NVSTNGSENTSKN
+548 NEI
-561 KNKNKSLLSLFN
+561 KNKSLLSLFN

-615 IELLLSLHMFIAIF
+615 IKLLLSLHMFIAIF
-629 VFSGLFNLLV
+629 VFSGMFNLLV
-639 VHSGRGLFRIGPIL
+639 VHSGREIFKIGPLL

-697 PLKIVGLPSQEI
+697 PLKSVGLPSQEI

-748 RLQAITSLIVPGFA
+748 RLRAITSLIVPGFA

-782 GAKRTHLHTEKMRLK
+782 GSKRTHLHTEKMRLK

-803 ITLGIV
+803 ITLAIV
-809 CGIISAGIFV
+809 CGIIFAGIFVY

>member
-1 MQSNKVIQDKTNC
+1 MQSNKVIQYKTSC
-14 KDEKSNT
+14 KVEKSNT
-21 DYCAKKD
+21 DYFAKKD

-98 TNNVDSK
+98 ANNVDSK

-178 RVAIASSIATQSK
+178 RVAIASSIATKSK
-191 LLVLDEPTSMLDACA
+191 LLVLDEPTSMLDSCA
-206 KADVNKLFDK
+206 KEDVNKLFNK
-216 LQARGTT
+216 LQTSGTT

-257 EFYAEKSPAVIESK
+257 EFFTEKSPAVIESK
-271 RMTENAEKSNA
+271 SMTENAKKSNT
-282 ESKNKRDSNKASKN
+282 
-296 AAIEISNLSVSYAN
+296 AIEISNLNVSYTN
-310 SQNPIIRDYSLS
+310 SQSPIIRDYSLS
-322 VKAGEIVAIM
+322 VKSGEIVAIM

-337 GKSTLAKAICGLI
+337 GKSTLAKAICALI

-374 AVRKNIGYVM
+374 EIRKNIGYVM

-407 GLEGCELRSR
+407 GLEGRELHSR
-417 VLSALK
+417 VLNALK

-442 QRLAAIAGIL
+442 QRLAAIAGVL

-482 LHNKGVTIIVITHDF
+482 LHNKGITIIVITHDLN
-497 SEAKSLGARIVT
+497 EAKSLGARIVT
-509 LDSHEKKQVP
+509 LESRKKKEIQ
-519 EQAQDE
+519 EHAQDE
-525 KLENTSENAI
+525 KLENASENV
-535 ANGNANT
+535 
-542 NENTSK
+542 NEKK
-548 NVSTNGSENTSKN
+548 NEI
-561 KNKNKSLLSLFN
+561 KNKSLLSLFN

-615 IELLLSLHMFIAIF
+615 IKLLLSLHMFIAIF
-629 VFSGLFNLLV
+629 VFSGMFNLLV
-639 VHSGRGLFRIGPIL
+639 VHSGREIFKIGPLL

-686 RLTEACASIIS
+686 QLTEACASIIS
-697 PLKIVGLPSQEI
+697 PLRIIGLPSQEI

-718 FLPTLSKEAESVA
+718 FLPTLAKEAESVA

-782 GAKRTHLHTEKMRLK
+782 GAKRTHLHTEKIRIK
-797 DFALLI
+797 DFALLSV
-803 ITLGIV
+803 TLAIV
-809 CGIISAGIFV
+809 CGIIFAGIFV

>member
-1 MQSNKVIQDKTNC
+1 MQSNKVIQDKTCC
-14 KDEKSNT
+14 KVEKSNT

-69 GKSTLSKI
+69 GKSTLAKI

-118 QSPEDQIVTTVVED
+118 QSPEDQIVTTIVED

-178 RVAIASSIATQSK
+178 RVAIASSIATRSK
-191 LLVLDEPTSMLDACA
+191 LLVLDEPTSMLDSCA
-206 KADVNKLFDK
+206 KEDVNKLFNK
-216 LQARGTT
+216 LQTSGTT

-257 EFYAEKSPAVIESK
+257 EFFTEKSPAVIESK
-271 RMTENAEKSNA
+271 SMTENAKKSNT
-282 ESKNKRDSNKASKN
+282 
-296 AAIEISNLSVSYAN
+296 AIEISNLNVSYTN
-310 SQNPIIRDYSLS
+310 SQTPIIRDYSLS
-322 VKAGEIVAIM
+322 VKSGEIVAIM

-337 GKSTLAKAICGLI
+337 GKSTLAKAICALI

-374 AVRKNIGYVM
+374 EIRKNIGYVM

-407 GLEGCELRSR
+407 GLEGRELHSR
-417 VLSALK
+417 VLNALK

-442 QRLAAIAGIL
+442 QRLAAIAGVL

-482 LHNKGVTIIVITHDF
+482 LHNKGVTIIVITHDLN
-497 SEAKSLGARIVT
+497 EAKALGARIVT
-509 LDSHEKKQVP
+509 LDSRKKKEIQ
-519 EQAQDE
+519 EHAQDE
-525 KLENTSENAI
+525 KLENASENV
-535 ANGNANT
+535 
-542 NENTSK
+542 NEK
-548 NVSTNGSENTSKN
+548 KN
-561 KNKNKSLLSLFN
+561 KDKNKSLLSLFN

-615 IELLLSLHMFIAIF
+615 IKLLLSLHMFIAIF
-629 VFSGLFNLLV
+629 VFSGMFNLLV
-639 VHSGRGLFRIGPIL
+639 VHSGREIFKIGPL
-653 ITDDGIKFAILFASR
+653 SITDDGIKFAILFASR

-697 PLKIVGLPSQEI
+697 PLKSVGLPSQEI

-748 RLQAITSLIVPGFA
+748 RLRAITSLIVPGFA

-797 DFALLI
+797 DFELLSV
-803 ITLGIV
+803 TLAIV
-809 CGIISAGIFV
+809 CGIIFAGIFI

>member
-1 MQSNKVIQDKTNC
+1 MQSNKVIQYKTSC
-14 KDEKSNT
+14 KDERSNT

-98 TNNVDSK
+98 ANNVDSK

-132 DVAFGLENLCA
+132 DVAFGIENLCA
-143 SKEFMKQNISNALRA
+143 SKEFMKKNISNALRA

-178 RVAIASSIATQSK
+178 RVAIASSIATKSK
-191 LLVLDEPTSMLDACA
+191 LLVLDEPTSMLDSCA
-206 KADVNKLFDK
+206 KEDVNKLFDK
-216 LQARGTT
+216 LQASGTT

-257 EFYAEKSPAVIESK
+257 EFFTEKSPAVIGSK
-271 RMTENAEKSNA
+271 SMTENVEKSNAENSNA
-282 ESKNKRDSNKASKN
+282 ESKNKRDSNKTNKN

-337 GKSTLAKAICGLI
+337 GKSTLAKAICALI

-374 AVRKNIGYVM
+374 EIRKNIGYVM

-509 LDSHEKKQVP
+509 LDSREKKQAQ

-525 KLENTSENAI
+525 KLENTSEN
-535 ANGNANT
+535 
-542 NENTSK
+542 
-548 NVSTNGSENTSKN
+548 GSEN

-615 IELLLSLHMFIAIF
+615 IKLFLSLHMFIAIF

-697 PLKIVGLPSQEI
+697 PLKSVGLPSQEI

-718 FLPTLSKEAESVA
+718 FLPTLAKEAESVA

-797 DFALLI
+797 DFALLSV
-803 ITLGIV
+803 TLAIV
-809 CGIISAGIFV
+809 CGIIFAGIFIA

>member
-1 MQSNKVIQDKTNC
+1 MQSNKVIQDKTCC
-14 KDEKSNT
+14 KVEKSNT

-69 GKSTLSKI
+69 GKSTLAKI

-98 TNNVDSK
+98 ANNVDSK

-178 RVAIASSIATQSK
+178 RVAIASSIATKSK
-191 LLVLDEPTSMLDACA
+191 LLVLDEPTSMLDSCA
-206 KADVNKLFDK
+206 KEDVNKLFNK
-216 LQARGTT
+216 LQTSGTT

-240 LMLENGKLRDVS
+240 LMLENGKLRDVT

-257 EFYAEKSPAVIESK
+257 EFFTEKSPAIIESK
-271 RMTENAEKSNA
+271 SMTENVKNSNIV
-282 ESKNKRDSNKASKN
+282 
-296 AAIEISNLSVSYAN
+296 IEISNLNVSYTN
-310 SQNPIIRDYSLS
+310 SQSPIIRDYSLS
-322 VKAGEIVAIM
+322 VKSGEIVAIM

-337 GKSTLAKAICGLI
+337 GKSTLAKAICALI

-374 AVRKNIGYVM
+374 EIRKNIGYVM

-407 GLEGCELRSR
+407 GLEGRELHSR
-417 VLSALK
+417 VLNALK

-442 QRLAAIAGIL
+442 QRLAAIAGVL

-482 LHNKGVTIIVITHDF
+482 LHNKGVTIIVITHDLN
-497 SEAKSLGARIVT
+497 EAKSLGARIVT
-509 LDSHEKKQVP
+509 LDSRKKKEIQ
-519 EQAQDE
+519 EHAQDE
-525 KLENTSENAI
+525 KLENASENV
-535 ANGNANT
+535 
-542 NENTSK
+542 NEK
-548 NVSTNGSENTSKN
+548 KN
-561 KNKNKSLLSLFN
+561 KDKNKSLLSLFN

-615 IELLLSLHMFIAIF
+615 IKLLLSLHMFIAIF
-629 VFSGLFNLLV
+629 VFSGMFNLLV
-639 VHSGRGLFRIGPIL
+639 VHSGREIFKIGPL
-653 ITDDGIKFAILFASR
+653 SITDDGIKFAILFASR

-697 PLKIVGLPSQEI
+697 PLKSVGLPSQEI

-718 FLPTLSKEAESVA
+718 FLPTLAKEAESVA
-731 LAQIARGGNIKD
+731 LAQVARGGNIKD

-809 CGIISAGIFV
+809 FGIIFAGIFI

>member
-1 MQSNKVIQDKTNC
+1 MQSNKVIQDKTCC
-14 KDEKSNT
+14 KVEKSNT

-69 GKSTLSKI
+69 GKSTLAKI

-98 TNNVDSK
+98 ANNVDSK

-178 RVAIASSIATQSK
+178 RVAIASSIATKSK
-191 LLVLDEPTSMLDACA
+191 LLVLDEPTSMLDSCT
-206 KADVNKLFDK
+206 KEDVNKLFNK
-216 LQARGTT
+216 LQTSGTT

-257 EFYAEKSPAVIESK
+257 EFFTEKSPAVIESK
-271 RMTENAEKSNA
+271 SMTENAKKSNT
-282 ESKNKRDSNKASKN
+282 
-296 AAIEISNLSVSYAN
+296 AIEISNLNVSYTN
-310 SQNPIIRDYSLS
+310 SQTPIIRDYSLS
-322 VKAGEIVAIM
+322 VKSGEIVAIM

-337 GKSTLAKAICGLI
+337 GKSTLAKAICALI

-374 AVRKNIGYVM
+374 EIRKNIGYVM

-407 GLEGCELRSR
+407 GLEGRELHSR
-417 VLSALK
+417 VLNALK

-442 QRLAAIAGIL
+442 QRLAAIAGVL

-482 LHNKGVTIIVITHDF
+482 LHNKGVTIIVITHDLN
-497 SEAKSLGARIVT
+497 EAKSLGARIVT
-509 LDSHEKKQVP
+509 LDSRKKKEIQ
-519 EQAQDE
+519 EHAQDE
-525 KLENTSENAI
+525 KLENASENV
-535 ANGNANT
+535 
-542 NENTSK
+542 NEK
-548 NVSTNGSENTSKN
+548 KN
-561 KNKNKSLLSLFN
+561 KDKNKSLLSLFN

-615 IELLLSLHMFIAIF
+615 IKLLLSLHMFIAIF
-629 VFSGLFNLLV
+629 VFSGMFNLLV
-639 VHSGRGLFRIGPIL
+639 VHSGKGLFRIGPLL

-697 PLKIVGLPSQEI
+697 PLKSVGLPSQEI

-748 RLQAITSLIVPGFA
+748 RLRAITSLIVPGFA

-803 ITLGIV
+803 ITLAIV
-809 CGIISAGIFV
+809 CGIIFAGIFVY

>member
-1 MQSNKVIQDKTNC
+1 MQSNKVIQYKTSC
-14 KDEKSNT
+14 KDEKSNM

-69 GKSTLSKI
+69 GKSTLAKI

-98 TNNVDSK
+98 ANNVDSK

-143 SKEFMKQNISNALRA
+143 SKEFMKQNISKALCA

-178 RVAIASSIATQSK
+178 RVAIASSIATKSK
-191 LLVLDEPTSMLDACA
+191 LLVLDEPTSMLDSCA
-206 KADVNKLFDK
+206 KTDVNKLFDK
-216 LQARGTT
+216 LQTRGTT

-252 LLELD
+252 LLELE
-257 EFYAEKSPAVIESK
+257 EFYAEKSPAVIGSK
-271 RMTENAEKSNA
+271 SMTENVEKSNA
-282 ESKNKRDSNKASKN
+282 ENSNTESKNKRDSNKTNKN

-337 GKSTLAKAICGLI
+337 GKSTLAKAICALI

-374 AVRKNIGYVM
+374 GIRKNIGYVM

-407 GLEGCELRSR
+407 GLEGCELRSI
-417 VLSALK
+417 VLNALK

-497 SEAKSLGARIVT
+497 SEAKALGARIVT
-509 LDSHEKKQVP
+509 LDSRKKKEIQ
-519 EQAQDE
+519 EHAQDE
-525 KLENTSENAI
+525 KLENASE
-535 ANGNANT
+535 
-542 NENTSK
+542 
-548 NVSTNGSENTSKN
+548 NGSE
-561 KNKNKSLLSLFN
+561 NKNKSLLSLFN

-615 IELLLSLHMFIAIF
+615 IKLFLSLHMFIAIF

-697 PLKIVGLPSQEI
+697 PLKSVGLPSQEI

-718 FLPTLSKEAESVA
+718 FLPTLAKEAESVA

-782 GAKRTHLHTEKMRLK
+782 GAKRTHLHTEKIHIK

-809 CGIISAGIFV
+809 FGIIFAGIFI

>member
-1 MQSNKVIQDKTNC
+1 MQSNRVIQYKTSC

-98 TNNVDSK
+98 ANNVDSK

-143 SKEFMKQNISNALRA
+143 SKEFMKQNIGNALRA

-178 RVAIASSIATQSK
+178 RVAIASSIATKSK
-191 LLVLDEPTSMLDACA
+191 LLVLDEPTSMLDSCA
-206 KADVNKLFDK
+206 KEDVNKLFDK
-216 LQARGTT
+216 LQASGTT

-257 EFYAEKSPAVIESK
+257 EFFTEKSPAVIESK
-271 RMTENAEKSNA
+271 SMTENVENSNT
-282 ESKNKRDSNKASKN
+282 
-296 AAIEISNLSVSYAN
+296 AIEISNLRLSYSKN
-310 SQNPIIRDYSLS
+310 QTPILCDYSLS
-322 VKAGEIVAIM
+322 VKSGEIVAIM

-337 GKSTLAKAICGLI
+337 GKSTLAKAICALI

-374 AVRKNIGYVM
+374 EIRKNIGYVM

-407 GLEGCELRSR
+407 GLEGRELHSR

-482 LHNKGVTIIVITHDF
+482 LHNKGVTIIVITHDLN
-497 SEAKSLGARIVT
+497 EAKALGARIVT
-509 LDSHEKKQVP
+509 LDSRKKKLVQEQV
-519 EQAQDE
+519 QAQAE
-525 KLENTSENAI
+525 KLENASE
-535 ANGNANT
+535 
-542 NENTSK
+542 
-548 NVSTNGSENTSKN
+548 NGSENE
-561 KNKNKSLLSLFN
+561 NKNKSLLSLFN

-615 IELLLSLHMFIAIF
+615 IKLLLSLHMFIAIF
-629 VFSGLFNLLV
+629 VFSGMFNLLV
-639 VHSGRGLFRIGPIL
+639 VHSGREIFKIGPL
-653 ITDDGIKFAILFASR
+653 SITDDGIKFAILFASR

-697 PLKIVGLPSQEI
+697 PLKSVGLPSQEI

-748 RLQAITSLIVPGFA
+748 RLRAITSLIVPGFA

-782 GAKRTHLHTEKMRLK
+782 GAKRTHLHTEKIHIK
-797 DFALLI
+797 DFALLSV
-803 ITLGIV
+803 TLAIV
-809 CGIISAGIFV
+809 CGIIFAGIFIA

>member
-1 MQSNKVIQDKTNC
+1 MQSNKVIQYKTSC
-14 KDEKSNT
+14 KDEKSNK

-28 NAVSLQKVRFSYD
+28 NAVSLQNIRFSYD

-61 AIIGKNGS
+61 AIIGKNGC
-69 GKSTLSKI
+69 GKSTLAKI

-98 TNNVDSK
+98 TNNVDPK

-143 SKEFMKQNISNALRA
+143 SKEFMKHNINNALRA
-158 VNMENHRFS
+158 VNMENQRFS
-167 DPSNMSGGQQQ
+167 NPSNMSGGQQQ
-178 RVAIASSIATQSK
+178 RVAIASSIAMQSK
-191 LLVLDEPTSMLDACA
+191 LLVLDEPTSMLDSCA
-206 KADVNKLFDK
+206 KADVDKLFET
-216 LQARGTT
+216 LQTRGTT

-240 LMLENGKLRDVS
+240 LMLENGRLRDVCIS
-252 LLELD
+252 KLEG
-257 EFYAEKSPAVIESK
+257 FCKEKSPAVIESK
-271 RMTENAEKSNA
+271 SMTENAKKSNT
-282 ESKNKRDSNKASKN
+282 
-296 AAIEISNLSVSYAN
+296 AIEISNLNVSYAN
-310 SQNPIIRDYSLS
+310 SQSPIIKDYSLS

-374 AVRKNIGYVM
+374 EIRKNIGYVM

-396 FEDVAYGPKNF
+396 FEDIAYGPKNF

-497 SEAKSLGARIVT
+497 SEAKTLGARIVT
-509 LDSHEKKQVP
+509 LDSREKKQVQ

-525 KLENTSENAI
+525 KFENTSEN
-535 ANGNANT
+535 
-542 NENTSK
+542 
-548 NVSTNGSENTSKN
+548 GSENKN

-605 ALIFLARISP
+605 VLIFLARISP
-615 IELLLSLHMFIAIF
+615 IKLLSSLHMFIAIF
-629 VFSGLFNLLV
+629 VFSGMFNLLV
-639 VHSGRGLFRIGPIL
+639 VHSGRELFRIGPIL

-686 RLTEACASIIS
+686 RLTESCASIIS

-718 FLPTLSKEAESVA
+718 FLPTLAKEAESVA

-762 SVIRHANTLGLALDS
+762 SVIRHADTLGLALDS

-797 DFALLI
+797 DFVLLI
-803 ITLGIV
+803 ITLAIV
-809 CGIISAGIFV
+809 CGIIFAGIFIY

>member
-1 MQSNKVIQDKTNC
+1 MQSNKVIQYKTSC
-14 KDEKSNT
+14 KVEKSNT
-21 DYCAKKD
+21 DYFAKKD

-178 RVAIASSIATQSK
+178 RVAIASSIATKSK
-191 LLVLDEPTSMLDACA
+191 LLVLDEPTSMLDSCA
-206 KADVNKLFDK
+206 KEDVDKLFDK
-216 LQARGTT
+216 LQTSGTT

-257 EFYAEKSPAVIESK
+257 EFFTEKSPAVIESK
-271 RMTENAEKSNA
+271 SMTENAKKSNT
-282 ESKNKRDSNKASKN
+282 
-296 AAIEISNLSVSYAN
+296 AIEISNLNVSYTN
-310 SQNPIIRDYSLS
+310 SQTPIIRDYSLS
-322 VKAGEIVAIM
+322 VKSGEIVAIM

-337 GKSTLAKAICGLI
+337 GKSTLAKTICALI

-374 AVRKNIGYVM
+374 EIRKNIGYVM

-407 GLEGCELRSR
+407 GLEGRELHSR
-417 VLSALK
+417 VLNALK

-442 QRLAAIAGIL
+442 QRLAAIAGVL

-482 LHNKGVTIIVITHDF
+482 LHNKGITIIVITHDLN
-497 SEAKSLGARIVT
+497 EAKSLGARIVT
-509 LDSHEKKQVP
+509 LESRKKKEIQ
-519 EQAQDE
+519 EHAQDE
-525 KLENTSENAI
+525 KLENASENV
-535 ANGNANT
+535 
-542 NENTSK
+542 NEKK
-548 NVSTNGSENTSKN
+548 NEI
-561 KNKNKSLLSLFN
+561 KNKSLLSLFN

-615 IELLLSLHMFIAIF
+615 IKLLLSLHMFIAIF
-629 VFSGLFNLLV
+629 VFSGMFNLLV
-639 VHSGRGLFRIGPIL
+639 VHSGREIFKIGPLL

-686 RLTEACASIIS
+686 QLTEACASIIS
-697 PLKIVGLPSQEI
+697 PLKIIGLPSQEI

-718 FLPTLSKEAESVA
+718 FLPTLAKEAESVA

-782 GAKRTHLHTEKMRLK
+782 GAKRTHLHTEKIRIK
-797 DFALLI
+797 DFALLSV
-803 ITLGIV
+803 TLAIV
-809 CGIISAGIFV
+809 CGIIFAGIFV

>member
-1 MQSNKVIQDKTNC
+1 MQSNKVIQDKTCC
-14 KDEKSNT
+14 KVEKSNT
-21 DYCAKKD
+21 DYFAKKD

-69 GKSTLSKI
+69 GKSTLAKI

-98 TNNVDSK
+98 ANNVDSK

-178 RVAIASSIATQSK
+178 RVAIASSIATKSK
-191 LLVLDEPTSMLDACA
+191 LLVLDEPTSMLDSCA
-206 KADVNKLFDK
+206 KEDVNKLFNK
-216 LQARGTT
+216 LQTSGTT

-257 EFYAEKSPAVIESK
+257 EFFTEKSPAVIGSK
-271 RMTENAEKSNA
+271 SMTENAKKSNT
-282 ESKNKRDSNKASKN
+282 
-296 AAIEISNLSVSYAN
+296 AIEISNLNVSYTN
-310 SQNPIIRDYSLS
+310 SQTPIIRDYSLS
-322 VKAGEIVAIM
+322 VKSGEIVAIM

-337 GKSTLAKAICGLI
+337 GKSTLAKAICALI

-374 AVRKNIGYVM
+374 EIRKNIGYVM

-407 GLEGCELRSR
+407 GLEGCELDSR
-417 VLSALK
+417 VLNTLK

-442 QRLAAIAGIL
+442 QRLAAIAGVL

-482 LHNKGVTIIVITHDF
+482 LHNKGITIIVITHDLN
-497 SEAKSLGARIVT
+497 EAKSLGARIVT
-509 LDSHEKKQVP
+509 LESRKKKEIQ
-519 EQAQDE
+519 EHAQDE
-525 KLENTSENAI
+525 KLENASENV
-535 ANGNANT
+535 
-542 NENTSK
+542 NEKK
-548 NVSTNGSENTSKN
+548 NEI
-561 KNKNKSLLSLFN
+561 KNKSLLSLFN

-615 IELLLSLHMFIAIF
+615 IKLLLSLHMFIAIF
-629 VFSGLFNLLV
+629 VFSGMFNLLV
-639 VHSGRGLFRIGPIL
+639 VHSGREIFKIGPLL

-686 RLTEACASIIS
+686 QLTEACASIIS
-697 PLKIVGLPSQEI
+697 PLRIIGLPSQEI

-718 FLPTLSKEAESVA
+718 FLPTLAKEAESVA

-803 ITLGIV
+803 ITLAIV
-809 CGIISAGIFV
+809 CGIIFAGIFV

>member
-1 MQSNKVIQDKTNC
+1 MQSNKVIQYKTSC
-14 KDEKSNT
+14 KVEKSNT
-21 DYCAKKD
+21 DYFAKKD

-98 TNNVDSK
+98 ANNVDSK

-178 RVAIASSIATQSK
+178 RVAIASSIATKSK
-191 LLVLDEPTSMLDACA
+191 LIVLDEPTSMLDSCA
-206 KADVNKLFDK
+206 KEDVNKLFNK
-216 LQARGTT
+216 LQTSGTT

-257 EFYAEKSPAVIESK
+257 EFFTEKSPAVIESK
-271 RMTENAEKSNA
+271 SMTENAKKSNT
-282 ESKNKRDSNKASKN
+282 
-296 AAIEISNLSVSYAN
+296 AIEISNLNVSYTN
-310 SQNPIIRDYSLS
+310 SQTPIIRDYSLS
-322 VKAGEIVAIM
+322 VKSGEIVAIM

-337 GKSTLAKAICGLI
+337 GKSTLAKAICALI

-374 AVRKNIGYVM
+374 EIRKNIGYVM

-407 GLEGCELRSR
+407 GLEGCELDSR
-417 VLSALK
+417 VLNTLK

-442 QRLAAIAGIL
+442 QRLAAIAGVL

-482 LHNKGVTIIVITHDF
+482 LHNKGITIIVITHDLN
-497 SEAKSLGARIVT
+497 EAKSLGARIVT
-509 LDSHEKKQVP
+509 LESRKKKEIQ
-519 EQAQDE
+519 EHAQDE
-525 KLENTSENAI
+525 KLENASENV
-535 ANGNANT
+535 
-542 NENTSK
+542 NEKK
-548 NVSTNGSENTSKN
+548 NEI
-561 KNKNKSLLSLFN
+561 KNKSLLSLFN

-615 IELLLSLHMFIAIF
+615 IKLLLSLHMFIAIF
-629 VFSGLFNLLV
+629 VFSGMFNLLV
-639 VHSGRGLFRIGPIL
+639 VHSGREIFKIGPLL

-686 RLTEACASIIS
+686 QLTEACASIIS
-697 PLKIVGLPSQEI
+697 PLRIIGLPSQEI

-718 FLPTLSKEAESVA
+718 FLPTLAKEAESVA

-803 ITLGIV
+803 ITLAIV
-809 CGIISAGIFV
+809 CGIIFAGIFV

>member
-1 MQSNKVIQDKTNC
+1 MQSNKVIQDKTCC
-14 KDEKSNT
+14 KVEKSNT

-69 GKSTLSKI
+69 GKSTLAKI

-98 TNNVDSK
+98 ANNVDSK

-178 RVAIASSIATQSK
+178 RVAIASSIATKSK
-191 LLVLDEPTSMLDACA
+191 LLVLDEPTSMLDSCA
-206 KADVNKLFDK
+206 KEDVNKLFNK
-216 LQARGTT
+216 LQTSGTT

-240 LMLENGKLRDVS
+240 LMLENGKLRDVT

-257 EFYAEKSPAVIESK
+257 EFFTEKSPAIIESK
-271 RMTENAEKSNA
+271 SMTENVKKSNT
-282 ESKNKRDSNKASKN
+282 
-296 AAIEISNLSVSYAN
+296 AIEISNLNVSYTN
-310 SQNPIIRDYSLS
+310 SQTPIIRDYSLS
-322 VKAGEIVAIM
+322 VKSGEIVAIM

-337 GKSTLAKAICGLI
+337 GKSTLAKAICALI

-374 AVRKNIGYVM
+374 EIRKNIGYVM

-407 GLEGCELRSR
+407 GLEGRELHSR
-417 VLSALK
+417 VLNALK

-442 QRLAAIAGIL
+442 QRLAAIAGVL

-482 LHNKGVTIIVITHDF
+482 LHNKGVTIIVITHDLN
-497 SEAKSLGARIVT
+497 EAKSLGARIVT
-509 LDSHEKKQVP
+509 LDSRKKKEIQ
-519 EQAQDE
+519 EHAQDE
-525 KLENTSENAI
+525 KLENASENV
-535 ANGNANT
+535 
-542 NENTSK
+542 NEK
-548 NVSTNGSENTSKN
+548 KN
-561 KNKNKSLLSLFN
+561 KDKNKSLLSLFN

-615 IELLLSLHMFIAIF
+615 IKLLLSLHMFIAIF
-629 VFSGLFNLLV
+629 VFSGMFNLLV
-639 VHSGRGLFRIGPIL
+639 VHSGREIFKIGPL
-653 ITDDGIKFAILFASR
+653 SITDDGIKFAILFAAR

-697 PLKIVGLPSQEI
+697 PLKSVGLPSQEI

-782 GAKRTHLHTEKMRLK
+782 GAKRTHLHTEKIRLK

-809 CGIISAGIFV
+809 CGIIFAGIFVY

>member
-1 MQSNKVIQDKTNC
+1 MQSNKVIQDKTCC
-14 KDEKSNT
+14 KVEKSNT
-21 DYCAKKD
+21 DYFAKKD

-69 GKSTLSKI
+69 GKSTLAKI

-98 TNNVDSK
+98 ANNVDSK

-178 RVAIASSIATQSK
+178 RVAIASSIATKSK
-191 LLVLDEPTSMLDACA
+191 LLVLDEPTSMLDSCA
-206 KADVNKLFDK
+206 KEDVNKLFNK
-216 LQARGTT
+216 LQTSGTT

-257 EFYAEKSPAVIESK
+257 EFFTEKSPAVIESK
-271 RMTENAEKSNA
+271 SMTENAKKSNT
-282 ESKNKRDSNKASKN
+282 
-296 AAIEISNLSVSYAN
+296 AIEISNLNVSYTN
-310 SQNPIIRDYSLS
+310 SQTPIIRDYSLS
-322 VKAGEIVAIM
+322 VKSGEIVAIM

-337 GKSTLAKAICGLI
+337 GKSTLAKAICALI

-374 AVRKNIGYVM
+374 EIRKNIGYVM

-407 GLEGCELRSR
+407 GLEGRELHSR
-417 VLSALK
+417 ILNALK

-442 QRLAAIAGIL
+442 QRLAAIAGVL

-482 LHNKGVTIIVITHDF
+482 LHNKGITIIVITHDLN
-497 SEAKSLGARIVT
+497 EAKSLGARIVT
-509 LDSHEKKQVP
+509 LESRKKKEIQ
-519 EQAQDE
+519 EHAQDE
-525 KLENTSENAI
+525 KLENASENV
-535 ANGNANT
+535 
-542 NENTSK
+542 NEKK
-548 NVSTNGSENTSKN
+548 NEI
-561 KNKNKSLLSLFN
+561 KNKSLLSLFN

-615 IELLLSLHMFIAIF
+615 IKLLLSLHMFIAIF
-629 VFSGLFNLLV
+629 VFSGMFNLLV
-639 VHSGRGLFRIGPIL
+639 VHSGREIFKIGPLL

-686 RLTEACASIIS
+686 QLTEACASIIS
-697 PLKIVGLPSQEI
+697 PLKIIGLPSQEI

-718 FLPTLSKEAESVA
+718 FLPTLAKEAESVA

-803 ITLGIV
+803 ITLAIV
-809 CGIISAGIFV
+809 CGIIFAGIFVY

>member
-1 MQSNKVIQDKTNC
+1 MQSNKVIQDKTCC
-14 KDEKSNT
+14 KVEKSNT
-21 DYCAKKD
+21 DYFAKKD

-69 GKSTLSKI
+69 GKSTLAKI

-98 TNNVDSK
+98 ANNVDSK

-158 VNMENHRFS
+158 VNMENHRFN

-178 RVAIASSIATQSK
+178 RVAIASSIATKSK
-191 LLVLDEPTSMLDACA
+191 LLVLDEPTSMLDSCA
-206 KADVNKLFDK
+206 KEDVNKLFNK
-216 LQARGTT
+216 LQTSGTT

-257 EFYAEKSPAVIESK
+257 EFFTEKSPAVIESK
-271 RMTENAEKSNA
+271 SMTENAKKSNT
-282 ESKNKRDSNKASKN
+282 
-296 AAIEISNLSVSYAN
+296 AIEISNLNVSYTN
-310 SQNPIIRDYSLS
+310 SQTPIIRDYSLS
-322 VKAGEIVAIM
+322 VKSGEIVAIM

-337 GKSTLAKAICGLI
+337 GKSTLAKTICALI

-374 AVRKNIGYVM
+374 EIRKNIGYVM
-384 QLPEQQLFAQTV
+384 QLPEQQLFAQIV

-407 GLEGCELRSR
+407 GLEGRELHSR
-417 VLSALK
+417 VLNALK

-442 QRLAAIAGIL
+442 QRLAAIAGVL

-482 LHNKGVTIIVITHDF
+482 LHNKGITIIVITHDLN
-497 SEAKSLGARIVT
+497 EAKSLGARIVT
-509 LDSHEKKQVP
+509 LESRKKKEIQ
-519 EQAQDE
+519 EHAQDE
-525 KLENTSENAI
+525 KLENASENV
-535 ANGNANT
+535 
-542 NENTSK
+542 NEKK
-548 NVSTNGSENTSKN
+548 NEI
-561 KNKNKSLLSLFN
+561 KNKSLLSLFN

-615 IELLLSLHMFIAIF
+615 IKLLLSLHMFIAIF
-629 VFSGLFNLLV
+629 VFSGMFNLLV
-639 VHSGRGLFRIGPIL
+639 VNSGREIFKIGPLL

-686 RLTEACASIIS
+686 QLTEACASIIS
-697 PLKIVGLPSQEI
+697 PLRIIGLPSQEI

-718 FLPTLSKEAESVA
+718 FLPTLAKEAESVA

-803 ITLGIV
+803 ITLAIV
-809 CGIISAGIFV
+809 CGIIFAGIFV

>member
-143 SKEFMKQNISNALRA
+143 SKEFMKQNISNALCA

-191 LLVLDEPTSMLDACA
+191 LLVLDEPTSMLDSCA

-216 LQARGTT
+216 LQTLGTT

-271 RMTENAEKSNA
+271 SMTENVEKSNA
-282 ESKNKRDSNKASKN
+282 ASKNKCDSNKASKN

-322 VKAGEIVAIM
+322 IKAGEIVAIM

-337 GKSTLAKAICGLI
+337 GKSTLSKAICGLI

-374 AVRKNIGYVM
+374 EIRKNIGYVM

-497 SEAKSLGARIVT
+497 SEAKALGARIVT
-509 LDSHEKKQVP
+509 LDSREKKQAQ

-525 KLENTSENAI
+525 NPENTSDNGI

-548 NVSTNGSENTSKN
+548 NASTNGSE
-561 KNKNKSLLSLFN
+561 NKNKSLLSLFN

-615 IELLLSLHMFIAIF
+615 IKLLLSLHMFIAIF

-639 VHSGRGLFRIGPIL
+639 VHSGREIFKIGPLL
-653 ITDDGIKFAILFASR
+653 ITDDGIKFAILFAAR

-697 PLKIVGLPSQEI
+697 PLKSVGLPSQEI

-718 FLPTLSKEAESVA
+718 FLPTLAKEAESVA

-809 CGIISAGIFV
+809 CGIIFAGIFV

>member
-1 MQSNKVIQDKTNC
+1 MQSNKVIQYKTCC
-14 KDEKSNT
+14 KVEKSNT
-21 DYCAKKD
+21 DYFAKKD

-69 GKSTLSKI
+69 GKSTLAKI

-98 TNNVDSK
+98 ANNVDSK

-158 VNMENHRFS
+158 VNMENHRFN

-178 RVAIASSIATQSK
+178 RVAIASSIATKSK
-191 LLVLDEPTSMLDACA
+191 LLVLDEPTSMLDSCA
-206 KADVNKLFDK
+206 KEDVNKLFNK
-216 LQARGTT
+216 LQTSGTT

-257 EFYAEKSPAVIESK
+257 EFFTEKSPAVIESK
-271 RMTENAEKSNA
+271 SMTENAKKSNT
-282 ESKNKRDSNKASKN
+282 
-296 AAIEISNLSVSYAN
+296 AIEISNLNVSYTN
-310 SQNPIIRDYSLS
+310 SQTPIIRDYSLS
-322 VKAGEIVAIM
+322 VKSGEIVAIM

-337 GKSTLAKAICGLI
+337 GKSTLAKTICALI

-374 AVRKNIGYVM
+374 EIRKNIGYVM

-407 GLEGCELRSR
+407 GLEGRELHSR
-417 VLSALK
+417 ILNALK

-442 QRLAAIAGIL
+442 QRLAAIAGVL

-482 LHNKGVTIIVITHDF
+482 LHNKGITIIVITHDLN
-497 SEAKSLGARIVT
+497 EAKSLGARIVT
-509 LDSHEKKQVP
+509 LESRKKKEIQ
-519 EQAQDE
+519 EHAQDE
-525 KLENTSENAI
+525 KLENASENV
-535 ANGNANT
+535 
-542 NENTSK
+542 NEKK
-548 NVSTNGSENTSKN
+548 NEI
-561 KNKNKSLLSLFN
+561 KNKSLLSLFN

-615 IELLLSLHMFIAIF
+615 MKLLLSLHMFIAIF
-629 VFSGLFNLLV
+629 VFSGMFNLLV
-639 VHSGRGLFRIGPIL
+639 VHSGREIFKIGPLL

-686 RLTEACASIIS
+686 QLTEACASIIS
-697 PLKIVGLPSQEI
+697 PLRIIGLPSQEI

-718 FLPTLSKEAESVA
+718 FLPTLAKEAESVA

-782 GAKRTHLHTEKMRLK
+782 GAKRTHLHTEKIRIK
-797 DFALLI
+797 DFALLSV
-803 ITLGIV
+803 TLAIV
-809 CGIISAGIFV
+809 CGIIFAGIFV

>member
-1 MQSNKVIQDKTNC
+1 MQSNKVIQDKTCC
-14 KDEKSNT
+14 KVEKSNT

-69 GKSTLSKI
+69 GKSTLAKI

-98 TNNVDSK
+98 ANNVDSK

-178 RVAIASSIATQSK
+178 RVAIASSIATKSK
-191 LLVLDEPTSMLDACA
+191 LLVLDEPTSMLDSCA
-206 KADVNKLFDK
+206 KEDVNKLFNK
-216 LQARGTT
+216 LQTSGTT

-257 EFYAEKSPAVIESK
+257 EFFTEKSPAVIESK
-271 RMTENAEKSNA
+271 SMTENAKKSNT
-282 ESKNKRDSNKASKN
+282 
-296 AAIEISNLSVSYAN
+296 AIEISNLNVSYTN
-310 SQNPIIRDYSLS
+310 SQTPIIRDYSLS
-322 VKAGEIVAIM
+322 VKSGEIVAIM

-337 GKSTLAKAICGLI
+337 GKSTLAKAICALI

-374 AVRKNIGYVM
+374 EIRKNIGYVM

-407 GLEGCELRSR
+407 GLEGRELHSR
-417 VLSALK
+417 VLNALK

-482 LHNKGVTIIVITHDF
+482 LHNKGVTIIVITHDLN
-497 SEAKSLGARIVT
+497 EAKSLGARIVT
-509 LDSHEKKQVP
+509 LDSRKKKEIQ
-519 EQAQDE
+519 EHAQDE
-525 KLENTSENAI
+525 KLENASENV
-535 ANGNANT
+535 
-542 NENTSK
+542 NEI
-548 NVSTNGSENTSKN
+548 
-561 KNKNKSLLSLFN
+561 KNKSLLSLFN

-615 IELLLSLHMFIAIF
+615 IKLLLSLHMFIAIF
-629 VFSGLFNLLV
+629 VFSGMFNLLV
-639 VHSGRGLFRIGPIL
+639 VHSGREIFKIGPLL

-686 RLTEACASIIS
+686 QLTEACASIIS
-697 PLKIVGLPSQEI
+697 PLKIIGLPSQEI
-709 ALIMSLALR
+709 ALITSLALR
-718 FLPTLSKEAESVA
+718 FLPTLAKEAESVA

-782 GAKRTHLHTEKMRLK
+782 GAKRTHLHTEKIRIK
-797 DFALLI
+797 DFALLSV
-803 ITLGIV
+803 TLAIV
-809 CGIISAGIFV
+809 CGIIFAGIFV

>member
-1 MQSNKVIQDKTNC
+1 MQSNKVIQDKTCC
-14 KDEKSNT
+14 KVEKSNT
-21 DYCAKKD
+21 DYFAKKD
-28 NAVSLQKVRFSYD
+28 NAVSLQKVCFSYD

-69 GKSTLSKI
+69 GKSTLAKI

-98 TNNVDSK
+98 ANNVDSK

-178 RVAIASSIATQSK
+178 RVAIASSIAMQSK
-191 LLVLDEPTSMLDACA
+191 LLVLDEPTSMLDSCA
-206 KADVNKLFDK
+206 KEDVDKLFDK
-216 LQARGTT
+216 LQTSGTT

-257 EFYAEKSPAVIESK
+257 EFFTEKSPAVIESK
-271 RMTENAEKSNA
+271 SITENVENSNT
-282 ESKNKRDSNKASKN
+282 
-296 AAIEISNLSVSYAN
+296 AIGISNLSVSYTN
-310 SQNPIIRDYSLS
+310 SQSPIIRDYSLS
-322 VKAGEIVAIM
+322 VKSGEIVAIM

-337 GKSTLAKAICGLI
+337 GKSTLAKAICALI

-374 AVRKNIGYVM
+374 EIRKNIGYVM

-407 GLEGCELRSR
+407 GLEGRELHSR
-417 VLSALK
+417 VLNALK

-482 LHNKGVTIIVITHDF
+482 LQNKGVTIIVITHDLN
-497 SEAKSLGARIVT
+497 EAKSLGARIVT
-509 LDSHEKKQVP
+509 LDSRKKKEIQ
-519 EQAQDE
+519 EHAQDE
-525 KLENTSENAI
+525 KLENASENV
-535 ANGNANT
+535 
-542 NENTSK
+542 NEKK
-548 NVSTNGSENTSKN
+548 NEI
-561 KNKNKSLLSLFN
+561 KNKSLLSLFN

-615 IELLLSLHMFIAIF
+615 IKLLLSLHMFIAIF
-629 VFSGLFNLLV
+629 VFSGMFNLLV
-639 VHSGRGLFRIGPIL
+639 VHSGREIFKIGPLL

-686 RLTEACASIIS
+686 QLTEACASIIS
-697 PLKIVGLPSQEI
+697 PLKIIGLPSQEI

-718 FLPTLSKEAESVA
+718 FLPTLAKEAESVA

-782 GAKRTHLHTEKMRLK
+782 GAKRTHLHTEKIRIK
-797 DFALLI
+797 DFALLSV
-803 ITLGIV
+803 TLAIV
-809 CGIISAGIFV
+809 CGIIFAGIFVY

>member
-1 MQSNKVIQDKTNC
+1 MQSNKVIQDKTSC
-14 KDEKSNT
+14 KDEESNT

-61 AIIGKNGS
+61 SIIGKNGS
-69 GKSTLSKI
+69 GKSTLAKI

-143 SKEFMKQNISNALRA
+143 SKEFMKQNISKALRA

-178 RVAIASSIATQSK
+178 RVAIASSIATKSK
-191 LLVLDEPTSMLDACA
+191 LLVLDEPTSMLDSCA
-206 KADVNKLFDK
+206 KEDVDKLFDK
-216 LQARGTT
+216 LQTSGTT

-252 LLELD
+252 LLELK
-257 EFYAEKSPAVIESK
+257 EFYAEKSPAVIGSK
-271 RMTENAEKSNA
+271 SMTENVEKSNAENSNA
-282 ESKNKRDSNKASKN
+282 ESKNKRDSNKTNKN

-337 GKSTLAKAICGLI
+337 GKSTLAKAICALI

-374 AVRKNIGYVM
+374 EIRKNIGYVM

-417 VLSALK
+417 VLNALK

-442 QRLAAIAGIL
+442 QRLSAIAGIL

-509 LDSHEKKQVP
+509 LDSREKKQAQ

-525 KLENTSENAI
+525 KLENTSD
-535 ANGNANT
+535 
-542 NENTSK
+542 
-548 NVSTNGSENTSKN
+548 NGSENKN

-615 IELLLSLHMFIAIF
+615 IKLLLSLHMFIAIF
-629 VFSGLFNLLV
+629 VFSGMFNLLV
-639 VHSGRGLFRIGPIL
+639 VHSGRELFRIGPLL

-697 PLKIVGLPSQEI
+697 PLKSVGLPSQEI

-748 RLQAITSLIVPGFA
+748 RLRAITSLIVPGFA

-782 GAKRTHLHTEKMRLK
+782 GAKRTHLHTEKIRIK
-797 DFALLI
+797 DFALLSV
-803 ITLGIV
+803 TLAIV
-809 CGIISAGIFV
+809 CGIIFAGIFIY

>member
-1 MQSNKVIQDKTNC
+1 MQSNKVIQDKTCC
-14 KDEKSNT
+14 KVEKGNT
-21 DYCAKKD
+21 DYFAKKD

-41 GGKTW
+41 DGKTW

-69 GKSTLSKI
+69 GKSTLAKI

-178 RVAIASSIATQSK
+178 RVAIASSIATKSK
-191 LLVLDEPTSMLDACA
+191 LLVLDEPTSMLDSCA
-206 KADVNKLFDK
+206 KEDVNKLFNK
-216 LQARGTT
+216 LQTSGTT

-257 EFYAEKSPAVIESK
+257 EFFTEKSPAVIESK
-271 RMTENAEKSNA
+271 SMTENAKKSNT
-282 ESKNKRDSNKASKN
+282 
-296 AAIEISNLSVSYAN
+296 AIEISNLNVSYTN
-310 SQNPIIRDYSLS
+310 SQTPIIRDYSLS
-322 VKAGEIVAIM
+322 VKSGEIVAIM

-337 GKSTLAKAICGLI
+337 GKSTLAKTICALI

-374 AVRKNIGYVM
+374 EIRKNIGYVM

-407 GLEGCELRSR
+407 GLEGRELHSR
-417 VLSALK
+417 VLNALK

-442 QRLAAIAGIL
+442 QRLAAIAGVL

-482 LHNKGVTIIVITHDF
+482 LHNKGITIIVITHDLN
-497 SEAKSLGARIVT
+497 EAKSLGARIVT
-509 LDSHEKKQVP
+509 LESRKKKEIQ
-519 EQAQDE
+519 EHAQDK
-525 KLENTSENAI
+525 KLENASENV
-535 ANGNANT
+535 
-542 NENTSK
+542 NEKK
-548 NVSTNGSENTSKN
+548 NEI
-561 KNKNKSLLSLFN
+561 KNKSLLSLFN

-615 IELLLSLHMFIAIF
+615 IKLLLSLHMFIAIF
-629 VFSGLFNLLV
+629 VFSGMFNLLV
-639 VHSGRGLFRIGPIL
+639 VHSGREIFKIGPLL

-686 RLTEACASIIS
+686 QLTEACASIIS
-697 PLKIVGLPSQEI
+697 PLKIIGLPSQEI

-718 FLPTLSKEAESVA
+718 FLPTLAKEAESVA

-782 GAKRTHLHTEKMRLK
+782 GAKRTHLHTEKIRIK
-797 DFALLI
+797 DFALLSV
-803 ITLGIV
+803 TLAIV
-809 CGIISAGIFV
+809 CGIIFAGIFV

>member
-1 MQSNKVIQDKTNC
+1 MQSNKVIQDKTCC
-14 KDEKSNT
+14 KVEKSNT
-21 DYCAKKD
+21 DYFAKKD

-69 GKSTLSKI
+69 GKSTLAKI

-98 TNNVDSK
+98 ANNVDSK

-178 RVAIASSIATQSK
+178 RVAIASSIATKSK
-191 LLVLDEPTSMLDACA
+191 LIVLDEPTSMLDSCA
-206 KADVNKLFDK
+206 KEDVNKLFNK
-216 LQARGTT
+216 LQTSGTT

-257 EFYAEKSPAVIESK
+257 EFFTEKSPAVIESK
-271 RMTENAEKSNA
+271 SMTENAKKSNT
-282 ESKNKRDSNKASKN
+282 
-296 AAIEISNLSVSYAN
+296 AIEISNLNVSYTN
-310 SQNPIIRDYSLS
+310 SQTPIIRDYSLS
-322 VKAGEIVAIM
+322 VKSGEIVAIM

-337 GKSTLAKAICGLI
+337 GKSTLAKTICALI

-374 AVRKNIGYVM
+374 EIRKNIGYVM

-407 GLEGCELRSR
+407 GLEGRELHSR
-417 VLSALK
+417 VLNALK

-442 QRLAAIAGIL
+442 QRLAAIAGVL

-482 LHNKGVTIIVITHDF
+482 LHNKGITIIVITHDLN
-497 SEAKSLGARIVT
+497 EAKSLGARIVT
-509 LDSHEKKQVP
+509 LESRKKKKIQ
-519 EQAQDE
+519 EHAQDE
-525 KLENTSENAI
+525 KLENASENV
-535 ANGNANT
+535 
-542 NENTSK
+542 NEKK
-548 NVSTNGSENTSKN
+548 NEI
-561 KNKNKSLLSLFN
+561 KNKSLLSLFN

-615 IELLLSLHMFIAIF
+615 IKLLLSLHMFIAIF
-629 VFSGLFNLLV
+629 VFSGMFNLLV
-639 VHSGRGLFRIGPIL
+639 VNSGREIFKIGPLL

-686 RLTEACASIIS
+686 QLTEACASIIS
-697 PLKIVGLPSQEI
+697 PLRIIGLPSQEI

-718 FLPTLSKEAESVA
+718 FLPTLAKEAESVA

-803 ITLGIV
+803 ITLAIV
-809 CGIISAGIFV
+809 CGIIFAGIFV

>member
-1 MQSNKVIQDKTNC
+1 MQSNKVIQDKTCC
-14 KDEKSNT
+14 KVEKSNT

-41 GGKTW
+41 SGKTW

-69 GKSTLSKI
+69 GKSTLAKI

-178 RVAIASSIATQSK
+178 RVAIASSIATKSK
-191 LLVLDEPTSMLDACA
+191 LLVLDEPTSMLDSCA
-206 KADVNKLFDK
+206 KEDVNKLFNK
-216 LQARGTT
+216 LQTSGTT

-257 EFYAEKSPAVIESK
+257 EFFTEKSPAVIGSK
-271 RMTENAEKSNA
+271 SMTKNVENSNT
-282 ESKNKRDSNKASKN
+282 
-296 AAIEISNLSVSYAN
+296 AIEISNLNVSYTN
-310 SQNPIIRDYSLS
+310 SQTPIIRDYSLS
-322 VKAGEIVAIM
+322 VKSGEIVAIM

-337 GKSTLAKAICGLI
+337 GKSTLAKAICALI

-374 AVRKNIGYVM
+374 EIRKNIGYVM

-407 GLEGCELRSR
+407 GLEGCELDSR
-417 VLSALK
+417 VLNTLK

-442 QRLAAIAGIL
+442 QRLAAIAGVL

-482 LHNKGVTIIVITHDF
+482 LHNKGVTIIVITHDLN
-497 SEAKSLGARIVT
+497 EAKSLGARIVT
-509 LDSHEKKQVP
+509 LDSRKKKEIQ
-519 EQAQDE
+519 EHAQDE
-525 KLENTSENAI
+525 KLENASENV
-535 ANGNANT
+535 
-542 NENTSK
+542 NEK
-548 NVSTNGSENTSKN
+548 KN
-561 KNKNKSLLSLFN
+561 KDKNKSLLSLFN

-615 IELLLSLHMFIAIF
+615 IKLLLSLHMFIAIF
-629 VFSGLFNLLV
+629 VFSGMFNLLV
-639 VHSGRGLFRIGPIL
+639 VHSGREIFKIGPLL

-697 PLKIVGLPSQEI
+697 PLKSVGLPSQEI
-709 ALIMSLALR
+709 SLIMSLALR

-748 RLQAITSLIVPGFA
+748 RLRAITSLIVPGFA

-803 ITLGIV
+803 ITLAIV
-809 CGIISAGIFV
+809 FGIIFAGIFV

>member
-1 MQSNKVIQDKTNC
+1 MQSNKVIQYKTSC
-14 KDEKSNT
+14 KVEKSNT

-98 TNNVDSK
+98 ANNVDSK

-178 RVAIASSIATQSK
+178 RVAIASSIATKSK
-191 LLVLDEPTSMLDACA
+191 LLVLDEPTSMLDSCA
-206 KADVNKLFDK
+206 KEDVNKLFDK
-216 LQARGTT
+216 LQASGTT

-257 EFYAEKSPAVIESK
+257 EFFTEKSPAVIESK
-271 RMTENAEKSNA
+271 SMTENVENSNT
-282 ESKNKRDSNKASKN
+282 
-296 AAIEISNLSVSYAN
+296 AIEISNLRLSYSKNQA
-310 SQNPIIRDYSLS
+310 PILCDYSLS
-322 VKAGEIVAIM
+322 VKSGEIVAIM

-337 GKSTLAKAICGLI
+337 GKSTLAKAICALI

-374 AVRKNIGYVM
+374 EIRKNIGYVM

-407 GLEGCELRSR
+407 GLEGRELHSR
-417 VLSALK
+417 VLNALK

-469 FEYAKIVLKILSD
+469 FEYEKSVLKILSD
-482 LHNKGVTIIVITHDF
+482 LHNKGVTIIVITHDLN
-497 SEAKSLGARIVT
+497 EAKSLGARIVT
-509 LDSHEKKQVP
+509 LDSNKKKRVQKQEQ

-525 KLENTSENAI
+525 KLENASE
-535 ANGNANT
+535 
-542 NENTSK
+542 
-548 NVSTNGSENTSKN
+548 NGSEN

-615 IELLLSLHMFIAIF
+615 IKLLLSLHMFIAIF
-629 VFSGLFNLLV
+629 VFSGMFNLLV
-639 VHSGRGLFRIGPIL
+639 VHSGRELFRIGPLL

-697 PLKIVGLPSQEI
+697 PLKSIGLPSQEI

-748 RLQAITSLIVPGFA
+748 RLRAITSLIVPGFA

-782 GAKRTHLHTEKMRLK
+782 GAKRTHLHTEKIRIK
-797 DFALLI
+797 DFAVLSV
-803 ITLGIV
+803 TLAIV
-809 CGIISAGIFV
+809 CGIIFAGIFI